1 MPRVCPVCH
10 RESTVESDFC
20 PACGAP
26 MDEHVLNGQ
35 AKAAARAQEQPPMKW
50 HKFLTWF
57 ILPVSLIM
65 AVVGLI
71 GAWQDLQ
78 GFDATLFKPEYV
90 SMVRLTMQ
98 LSLIVEMALI
108 PLSAL
113 AMFFMWGMKWT
124 GVRLVLMMY
133 AIQLIYALIGLGML
147 LRMGA
152 DPLEAAVSVFTAVCI
167 LALTWIY
174 YRKRKKLFE

>member
-10 RESTVESDFC
+10 RESTVETDYC

-26 MDEHVLNGQ
+26 MDEHVLSGQ
-35 AKAAARAQEQPPMKW
+35 AKAAARSQEQPPMKW

-78 GFDATLFKPEYV
+78 GFDAALFKPEYV
-90 SMVRLTMQ
+90 STVRLSMQ
-98 LSLIVEMALI
+98 LALIAEILLI

-113 AMFFMWGMKWT
+113 AMYFMWKMKWA

-133 AIQLIYALIGLGML
+133 GVQLVYALAGLWML

-152 DPLEAAVSVFTAVCI
+152 DSLQAAVSVVTALCI

>member
-10 RESTVESDFC
+10 RESTVETDYC

-26 MDEHVLNGQ
+26 MDEHVLSGQ

-71 GAWQDLQ
+71 GAWQNLQ
-78 GFDATLFKPEYV
+78 GFDPSLFKPEYV
-90 SMVRLTMQ
+90 SLVRLTMQ
-98 LSLIVEMALI
+98 IELIVEALLI
-108 PLSAL
+108 PLSATAL
-113 AMFFMWGMKWT
+113 YMMWKMKWT
-124 GVRLVLMMY
+124 GVRLVLLMY
-133 AIQLIYALIGLGML
+133 GVQFVYALAGLGML
-147 LRMGA
+147 LYMEA
-152 DPLEAAVSVFTAVCI
+152 DPLEMVVSVITAVGI
-167 LALTWIY
+167 LTLTWVY

>member
-10 RESTVESDFC
+10 RESPVESDYC

-26 MDEHVLNGQ
+26 MNEHVLDGQ
-35 AKAAARAQEQPPMKW
+35 AKAAARALAQPPMKW

-57 ILPVSLIM
+57 ILPLSLIM

-71 GAWQDLQ
+71 GAWQDLSR
-78 GFDATLFKPEYV
+78 FDASLFKPEFI
-90 SMVRLTMQ
+90 SMVRFSMQ
-98 LSLIVEMALI
+98 LSLIVEILLI

-113 AMFFMWGMKWT
+113 ALYHLWKMKWT
-124 GVRLVLMMY
+124 GVRLVLVMY
-133 AIQLIYALIGLGML
+133 ALQLLYALILFGMMA
-147 LRMGA
+147 RVGA
-152 DPLEAAVSVFTAVCI
+152 DLMEPIVTIITAVCI

-174 YRKRKKLFE
+174 YKKRKNQFT